1 MADKFKFP
9 QTITYDGLP
18 WRLLYAPDDPTTVPP
33 NLEGSQV
40 QSFTC
45 DPVTVPGRPTPLFI
59 AILDIVYP
67 PQRDTSGR
75 FIPERRLKAFR
86 TYGQQPYS
94 PNDVRPNECAFYIAE
109 TSAERGSAA
118 QRFFNALIGYSA
130 EAAGQPQAKDDS
142 WCKDLMALQEHKNE
156 QRPVSA
162 DGEERPVSDQ

>member
-9 QTITYDGLP
+9 QTITYDNLQ
-18 WRLLYAPDDPTTVPP
+18 WRLLYAPDDPQTVPP

-118 QRFFNALIGYSA
+118 QRFFNALIGYSMDA
-130 EAAGQPQAKDDS
+130 PAQVQARDDS
-142 WCKDLMALQEHKNE
+142 WCKDLMALQEHNDE
-156 QRPVSA
+156 QGPVPA
-162 DGEERPVSDQ
+162 HREERAVSD